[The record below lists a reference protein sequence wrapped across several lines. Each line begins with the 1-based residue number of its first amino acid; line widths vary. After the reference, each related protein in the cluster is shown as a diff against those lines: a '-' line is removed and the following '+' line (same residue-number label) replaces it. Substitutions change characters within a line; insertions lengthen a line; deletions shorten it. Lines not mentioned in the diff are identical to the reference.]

1 MTCDA
6 ISKATCSSGSGS
18 GARGARGAERRESDT
33 GAGVRVRYARLGA
46 RRGCAV
52 GGGAWAWVG
61 GGGAEDDRVRW
72 VQRARGSGSGA
83 RGARHR
89 QHTSGSIAN
98 TFLTQSQTHPR
109 DKRAPPYLSTLAPL
123 SRCTVAIEA
132 QLRT

>member
-61 GGGAEDDRVRW
+61 GGGGR
-72 VQRARGSGSGA
+72 SGG
-83 RGARHR
+83 
-89 QHTSGSIAN
+89 
-98 TFLTQSQTHPR
+98 
-109 DKRAPPYLSTLAPL
+109 
-123 SRCTVAIEA
+123 
-132 QLRT
+132 

>member
-46 RRGCAV
+46 RLGCAV

-61 GGGAEDDRVRW
+61 GGGAEGDRVRLGAACSW
-72 VQRARGSGSGA
+72 EHVWTEFKLQNEGQMSLVQSAAVSG
-83 RGARHR
+83 R
-89 QHTSGSIAN
+89 
-98 TFLTQSQTHPR
+98 
-109 DKRAPPYLSTLAPL
+109 
-123 SRCTVAIEA
+123 
-132 QLRT
+132 